1 VGYPDRIRPMET
13 EFNGEPVAGGTYP
26 AEIWRDFMLAADQLE
41 QERNPQKPVVPE
53 TPAAPGLETQSTG
66 VETSSGTGSSTAT
79 ESGYGGAQTP
89 DYSGSQS
96 ETSEGSEGAETDSTG
111 ADDDPSDGY

>member
-41 QERNPQKPVVPE
+41 QQRNPQPVVPE
-53 TPAAPGLETQSTG
+53 TPVAPGLEVQSTG
-66 VETSSGTGSSTAT
+66 VESSLGTGASSGTGPD
-79 ESGYGGAQTP
+79 YGEAQTS
-89 DYSGSQS
+89 DYSGSG
-96 ETSEGSEGAETDSTG
+96 SEGSEDSEGAGTDSTG